1 MATPTPTPVVPTALP
16 AVTAPV
22 RPPRGKRGHM
32 TFSVQ
37 RLPEPLLLEQDVV
50 DPIWHR
56 AMFIGFIIASILVF
70 YVYGEKM
77 FLLGRA
83 IQTTSAPVAD
93 VQSITPP
100 VLPAA
105 APSVQQNS
113 APQPQAQPQPPTD
126 PTAGMNPEDRRL
138 YERLVL
144 RK

>member
-1 MATPTPTPVVPTALP
+1 
-16 AVTAPV
+16 
-22 RPPRGKRGHM
+22 M

-37 RLPEPLLLEQDVV
+37 RLSEPLVLEQDVV

-83 IQTTSAPVAD
+83 VQTTPA
-93 VQSITPP
+93 
-100 VLPAA
+100 PAA
-105 APSVQQNS
+105 IQQQVVPPVQQNS
-113 APQPQAQPQPPTD
+113 IVPQTQPQPPTD
-126 PTAGMNPEDRRL
+126 PTASMSPEDRRL